1 MSLYFSFFFFLMNC
15 TWVQTPRFVI
25 NMIIKYNFYPTC
37 DYLRKK
43 IFREK
48 DLVKL
53 FKINHK
59 KEM

>member
-1 MSLYFSFFFFLMNC
+1 
-15 TWVQTPRFVI
+15 
-25 NMIIKYNFYPTC
+25 MIIKFNFYPTC

-53 FKINHK
+53 FKINHR
-59 KEM
+59 KEMKIIITECIISKMGHKTKLM

>member
-1 MSLYFSFFFFLMNC
+1 M
-15 TWVQTPRFVI
+15 

-53 FKINHK
+53 FKINHR